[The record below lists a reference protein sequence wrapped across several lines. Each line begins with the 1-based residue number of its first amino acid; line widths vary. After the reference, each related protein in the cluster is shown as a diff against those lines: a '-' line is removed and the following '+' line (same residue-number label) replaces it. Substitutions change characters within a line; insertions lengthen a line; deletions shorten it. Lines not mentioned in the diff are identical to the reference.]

1 MTPQGIAC
9 VDAVL
14 RHIEAHLHEKLTLDR
29 FTMVTHYSSFHFHRL
44 FSLTLGLTPRDYV
57 QRRQLTEAARA
68 LIASDRPILEIA
80 LAFGYESQQA
90 FSAAFKTMYKLPPAA
105 YRRRGRF
112 YPLQLPLNLDPQLT
126 QPPDNWQMRLATAAD
141 GDAWMAL
148 ARMAI
153 AGYPGFEENSYWH
166 TLNEKIRAREALVAL
181 DGDRLLGALAFSRE
195 TGVIDYLGVHPQALR
210 WAVEDKMLQ
219 AARSLLAA
227 GQTLSMTTFR
237 AQDRAD
243 IGQRAMLMRLGFAP
257 QECLSEYDYPTQRFV
272 RQSEARGGRP

>member
-29 FTMVTHYSSFHFHRL
+29 FTMVTHYSTFHFHRL
-44 FSLTLGLTPRDYV
+44 FSRTLGLTPRDYV

-68 LIASDRPILEIA
+68 LITSDRPILEIA

-112 YPLQLPLNLDPQLT
+112 YPLQLPVNLDPQLT
-126 QPPDNWQMRLATAAD
+126 QPSGDWQLRLATAAD

-148 ARMAI
+148 ARTTV
-153 AGYPGFEENSYWH
+153 AGYPGFEEDSYWH
-166 TLNEKIRAREALVAL
+166 TLNEKMHAQEALVAL

-195 TGVIDYLGVHPQALR
+195 TGVIDYLGVHPQAR
-210 WAVEDKMLQ
+210 YWAVENRLLQ
-219 AARSLLAA
+219 AA
-227 GQTLSMTTFR
+227 GKTFSMTTFR

-243 IGQRAMLMRLGFAP
+243 IGQRAMLLRLGFVP

-272 RQSEARGGRP
+272 RQSETRGGRP

>member
-29 FTMVTHYSSFHFHRL
+29 FTMVTHYSTFHFHRL
-44 FSLTLGLTPRDYV
+44 FSRTLGLTPRDYV

-68 LIASDRPILEIA
+68 LIASDSPILEIA

-126 QPPDNWQMRLATAAD
+126 QPPNNWQLRLATAAD

-148 ARMAI
+148 AHTTV
-153 AGYPGFEENSYWH
+153 AGYPGFEEAGYWH
-166 TLNEKIRAREALVAL
+166 TLNEKMRAQEALVAL
-181 DGDRLLGALAFSRE
+181 NEDRLLGALAFSRE